1 VVLSEVVDGRAQASD
16 GLLQTLTSAKRGSLS
31 ARLLRC
37 WKKEIR
43 TIQPPIAP
51 LIKGRTFFSKLCA
64 KLIDV
69 LGILRIERLKT
80 RRRLMEMA

>member
-1 VVLSEVVDGRAQASD
+1 MVLSEVVDGRAQTSD
-16 GLLQTLTSAKRGSLS
+16 GLLQTLRSAKGSLR
-31 ARLLRC
+31 ARLFRC